1 MKTIWEYTLLVLR
14 FTAGLL
20 FIYSG
25 FLKLVQPI
33 EYFQFAMGM
42 YQIVP
47 ENLVPFFSY
56 AIPWLELIAG
66 AFLFLGYL
74 SKPSAAALLV
84 LTVMFQVVIGQ
95 AVFRNL
101 PIEECGCF
109 GGLIH
114 FSPCQTY
121 IFDSV
126 VLLVLLA
133 LTMSRRN
140 SFSLDSIILE
150 G

>member
-1 MKTIWEYTLLVLR
+1 MKILWEYFLLTLR
-14 FTAGLL
+14 FMAGLL

-25 FLKLVQPI
+25 FLKLIQPV
-33 EYFQFAMGM
+33 EYFQFAMGL
-42 YQIVP
+42 YQFVP
-47 ENLVPFFSY
+47 ENLIPFF
-56 AIPWLELIAG
+56 ALIIPWLELITG

-74 SKPSAAALLV
+74 SKPSSFVLLC
-84 LTVMFQVVIGQ
+84 LTVLFQIVIGQ
-95 AVFRNL
+95 AVFRGL

-133 LTMSRRN
+133 LTLSPRN

-150 G
+150 N